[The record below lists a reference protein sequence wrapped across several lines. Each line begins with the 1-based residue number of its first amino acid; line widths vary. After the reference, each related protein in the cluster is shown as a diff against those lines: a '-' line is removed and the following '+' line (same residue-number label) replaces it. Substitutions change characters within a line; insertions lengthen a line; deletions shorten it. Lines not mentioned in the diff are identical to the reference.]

1 MFFVIKTNN
10 VCKYKS
16 QYALLNKNPLVFLKT
31 FLLNRI
37 ILSTAR
43 FSIDLQIG
51 IIHLVSTQNFPK
63 NLHFATPD
71 RHTYVCISGGKKC

>member
-16 QYALLNKNPLVFLKT
+16 QYALSNKNPLISLFKD
-31 FLLNRI
+31 I
-37 ILSTAR
+37 STAR